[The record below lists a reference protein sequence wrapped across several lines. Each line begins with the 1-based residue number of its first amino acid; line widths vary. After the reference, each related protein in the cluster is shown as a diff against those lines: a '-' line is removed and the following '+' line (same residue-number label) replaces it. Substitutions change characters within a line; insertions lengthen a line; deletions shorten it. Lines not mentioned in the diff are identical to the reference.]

1 MTLKLHSLVLSA
13 VLGWVGLAAEAEQ
26 TFKPPVDYPPGPMG
40 EMVIKGER
48 IFTRTA
54 SEIPA
59 YVGNVLTC
67 ENCHLDRGRL
77 KHSSP
82 LWGSYPIYP
91 QYRERSKRVETLA
104 QRIQSCFRFSMNG
117 SEPDLDDDIIVALES
132 YMFWIAQGVPTGR
145 KMEGRGYP
153 ALVDADREPSPQ
165 RGRQVYVGKCAI
177 CHGEDGQG
185 SGSGRDYAFPPL
197 WGPLSYN
204 WAAGMTKVEVAA
216 AFIKANM
223 PFGIAGIL
231 SDQEAWDVS
240 AFINSRPRSQDPRF
254 RGNLAETRE
263 KYHSES
269 DYYGKLV
276 DGVLLGDQQSKDP
289 RSGRGDRQIP
299 K

>member
-1 MTLKLHSLVLSA
+1 MRAYSLVLLL
-13 VLGWVGLAAEAEQ
+13 VLGCGGLTVQAEQ
-26 TFKPPVDYPPGPMG
+26 TFKPPLDYPPGPMG

-48 IFTRTA
+48 IFTKTA

-77 KHSSP
+77 KNSSP

-91 QYRERSKRVETLA
+91 QYRARSKRVETLA

-132 YMFWIAQGVPTGR
+132 YMFWIAQGVPTGK

-153 ALVDADREPSPQ
+153 AVLDADQEPSPQ
-165 RGRQVYVGKCAI
+165 RGRQVYAGKCMI

-185 SGSGRDYAFPPL
+185 TGSGRDYAFPPL

-216 AFIKANM
+216 AFIKSNM
-223 PFGIAGIL
+223 PFGLAGSL
-231 SDQEAWDVS
+231 ADQEAWDVA
-240 AFINSRPRSQDPRF
+240 AFISSRPRGQDPRF

-263 KYHSES
+263 KYHGEG
-269 DYYGKLV
+269 DYYGKVV
-276 DGVLLGDQQSKDP
+276 DGVQLGAPPPTESHP
-289 RSGRGDRQIP
+289 GRTRKIR